1 MSTYKFSFEKFFF
14 FVVALFVFTAC
25 PSDKGVKIS
34 QEGKA
39 KGRTLTVDNSGDAG
53 YHVAM
58 DLDTEDRVHLAYFD
72 KTAGV
77 LKYVKQTS
85 AGFSTEVVDG
95 MCKRCLFATIRVSG
109 DNEPHIAYYSDVNQT
124 LTYAYKDEGKW
135 RKESIEWGR
144 LTGMGV
150 QLLFDDAGGLHAL
163 YYSGDGF
170 LKHAWRT
177 ENNEI
182 SKKTRKTSGHA
193 KPSSKEEEQQPK
205 GLWGYERL
213 DKANGSEKVQ
223 ICFTKQPDGRF
234 AASYFS
240 WSGLSSEVRIALQ
253 GADGKWKTQLVS
265 SKDNAGKS
273 SALFFDR
280 NGEMKVI
287 FREARKDRL
296 SLAERTSDGWKITP
310 LVQDAYNMALDVDGV
325 FNLILAYEKMSGP
338 DARRGTLHIVTRTD
352 WAWHDFEIDKE
363 RGSGSYL
370 AAALTTLG
378 QPVVAYFSESSKSL
392 KLFVGE

>member
-1 MSTYKFSFEKFFF
+1 MRNEKFFF
-14 FVVALFVFTAC
+14 GKFLSFLALAGLVSCT
-25 PSDKGVKIS
+25 SSKGVKMS
-34 QEGKA
+34 SGGHA
-39 KGRTLTVDNSGDAG
+39 KGRILTVDNSGDAG

-58 DLDTEDRVHLAYFD
+58 DLDTEDRAHLVYFD
-72 KTAGV
+72 KASGV

-85 AGFSTEVVDG
+85 AGFSSEVVDG
-95 MCKRCLFATIRVSG
+95 MCKRCLFATIRISG
-109 DNEPHIAYYSDVNQT
+109 NDEPHIAYYSDANQT
-124 LTYAYKDEGKW
+124 LTYVYKHGGIWK
-135 RKESIEWGR
+135 KESIEWGR

-177 ENNEI
+177 ENKKYR
-182 SKKTRKTSGHA
+182 SKKRK
-193 KPSSKEEEQQPK
+193 SSPKSNSTPADEQPA
-205 GLWGYERL
+205 GIWGNERL

-223 ICFTKQPDGRF
+223 ICFTKQPNGRF

-253 GADGKWKTQLVS
+253 GEDGKWKTQVVS
-265 SKDNAGKS
+265 STDNPGKS

-280 NGEMKVI
+280 NGEMKVV

-296 SLAERTSDGWKITP
+296 SLAEKTPSGWKIIP
-310 LVQDAYNMALDVDGV
+310 LVQDAYNMSLDVDGV
-325 FNLILAYEKMSGP
+325 FNIVLAYEKMDGA
-338 DARRGTLHIVTRTD
+338 DARKGHLRMATRTD
-352 WAWHDFEIDKE
+352 FAWYDFGVDEEK
-363 RGSGSYL
+363 GSGSYL

-378 QPVVAYFSESSKSL
+378 QPIVAYFSESSRSL